1 MKSVVEMKDSM
12 TILQPSLTNTEHQ
25 KMSNMKPNRSRFMIN
40 DILAGSAAA
49 AAAVEAANA
58 AAAFYKQ
65 QQQNINNNNNEE
77 QSPSN
82 SPQHQQ
88 SQQQQQQQ
96 LQHAQQQH
104 HHHLQ
109 QLQQQHLQQQQQQH
123 PAHHHPSIPLGH
135 SPHPLAHHQNGS
147 GIPHHH
153 TPAPHHKMHFPVG
166 ATQIGS
172 NGLNVAQYAAA
183 MQQHYANAANAAA
196 AARAAAVERNH
207 GVDLDDSSDYQD
219 NDDCDSDN
227 GSGGGGGGHLD
238 DNSVCSNGEEGKR
251 DINKT
256 NGLRLDI
263 LNVGGKD
270 DDGNSIKSGSTNDMS
285 GLSKK
290 QRKARTAF
298 TDHQLQTLEKS
309 FERQKYLSVQER
321 QELAHKL
328 DLSDCQVKTW
338 YQNRS
343 SQTILKLSSQTTSP
357 VYRQKCLS
365 SHLKISW
372 NSVEFINKRN
382 EYLKKNLYC
391 ILIATSSKILDTIAA
406 AAASSNSTQ
415 IVNVAC
421 NCCSKRDKKGN
432 TKLITKWKRQTA
444 VGLELLAEAG
454 NFAAFQRLYGG
465 SPYIGA
471 WPYPG
476 AQPGHGGPPASSI
489 DLYYRQA
496 AAAAAMQKPLPYSL
510 YAGVP
515 NMTHLAGLP
524 VAAAAAPF
532 SHLTASSSLSSLS
545 SYYQTATGAQAT
557 SPTAANGG
565 PTASTPLGVIKPI
578 ATTPSPTPLAE
589 SSPIQRPDTRSPSP
603 TLNPGSPPGRSV
615 DSSSQAQ
622 SDDEDH
628 IQV

>member
-1 MKSVVEMKDSM
+1 MKSVVAMKDSM
-12 TILQPSLTNTEHQ
+12 TILTPSLNANEHQ
-25 KMSNMKPNRSRFMIN
+25 KMSNLKPNRSRFMIN

-65 QQQNINNNNNEE
+65 QQQQNNNNNNNGESSH
-77 QSPSN
+77 SPT
-82 SPQHQQ
+82 
-88 SQQQQQQQ
+88 
-96 LQHAQQQH
+96 
-104 HHHLQ
+104 
-109 QLQQQHLQQQQQQH
+109 LQQQHQQHPHHQSPPHHLTTHPLHPALQHPHAQHPALGGQQPLPLIAGHHAAAALAHHHQQQQQH
-123 PAHHHPSIPLGH
+123 GNTTSPPSGLSAASQHPNAG
-135 SPHPLAHHQNGS
+135 
-147 GIPHHH
+147 
-153 TPAPHHKMHFPVG
+153 HKMHGFPVG
-166 ATQIGS
+166 ATQMGS

-183 MQQHYANAANAAA
+183 MQQHYAQAANAAA

-207 GVDLDDSSDYQD
+207 GAELDDSSDYQD
-219 NDDCDSDN
+219 NEDCDSEN
-227 GSGGGGGGHLD
+227 GSGGHLD
-238 DNSVCSNGEEGKR
+238 DNSVCSN
-251 DINKT
+251 
-256 NGLRLDI
+256 
-263 LNVGGKD
+263 GGKD

-338 YQNRS
+338 YQNR
-343 SQTILKLSSQTTSP
+343 
-357 VYRQKCLS
+357 R
-365 SHLKISW
+365 
-372 NSVEFINKRN
+372 
-382 EYLKKNLYC
+382 
-391 ILIATSSKILDTIAA
+391 
-406 AAASSNSTQ
+406 
-415 IVNVAC
+415 
-421 NCCSKRDKKGN
+421 
-432 TKLITKWKRQTA
+432 TKWKRQTA

-476 AQPGHGGPPASSI
+476 AQAAHAGHPPNSI

-515 NMTHLAGLP
+515 NMSHLAGLP

-545 SYYQTATGAQAT
+545 SYYQSATAAAQTTAPPT
-557 SPTAANGG
+557 SPPHAANGPSSG
-565 PTASTPLGVIKPI
+565 SVLAGNGASGGIVKPI
-578 ATTPSPTPLAE
+578 PTSPSPTPLAE
-589 SSPIQRPDTRSPSP
+589 SSPVHAGTRSPSP
-603 TLNPGSPPGRSV
+603 TLNPGSPPGRSI
-615 DSSSQAQ
+615 DSSSQNQ

>member
-1 MKSVVEMKDSM
+1 MKSVVAMKDSM
-12 TILQPSLTNTEHQ
+12 TILTPSLNASEHQ
-25 KMSNMKPNRSRFMIN
+25 KMSNLKPNRSRFMIN

-65 QQQNINNNNNEE
+65 QQQQQQQNNNNNNNNSEPSH
-77 QSPSN
+77 SPPAQHHLHPHQP
-82 SPQHQQ
+82 SPPHNLATHPLHPLHNAHGQHHALGQPLPLIAGHHPALAHH
-88 SQQQQQQQ
+88 QQQQQ
-96 LQHAQQQH
+96 
-104 HHHLQ
+104 
-109 QLQQQHLQQQQQQH
+109 QQQQQQH
-123 PAHHHPSIPLGH
+123 PQHPH
-135 SPHPLAHHQNGS
+135 SNPSPTTGLSSAGMTHPLA
-147 GIPHHH
+147 
-153 TPAPHHKMHFPVG
+153 AHKMHFPVG
-166 ATQIGS
+166 ATQMGS

-183 MQQHYANAANAAA
+183 MQQHYAQAANAAA

-207 GVDLDDSSDYQD
+207 GAELDDSSDYQD
-219 NDDCDSDN
+219 NEDCDSEN
-227 GSGGGGGGHLD
+227 GSGGHMD
-238 DNSVCSNGEEGKR
+238 DNSVCSN
-251 DINKT
+251 
-256 NGLRLDI
+256 
-263 LNVGGKD
+263 GGKD

-338 YQNRS
+338 YQNR
-343 SQTILKLSSQTTSP
+343 
-357 VYRQKCLS
+357 R
-365 SHLKISW
+365 
-372 NSVEFINKRN
+372 
-382 EYLKKNLYC
+382 
-391 ILIATSSKILDTIAA
+391 
-406 AAASSNSTQ
+406 
-415 IVNVAC
+415 
-421 NCCSKRDKKGN
+421 
-432 TKLITKWKRQTA
+432 TKWKRQTA

-476 AQPGHGGPPASSI
+476 AQSAHAGHPPNSI

-515 NMTHLAGLP
+515 NMSHLAGLP
-524 VAAAAAPF
+524 VAAAAATPF

-545 SYYQTATGAQAT
+545 SYYQSATAAPTNPPT
-557 SPTAANGG
+557 SPPHAANGG
-565 PTASTPLGVIKPI
+565 GAATATTLGVIKPI
-578 ATTPSPTPLAE
+578 PTSPSPTPLAE
-589 SSPIQRPDTRSPSP
+589 SSPAHAAVTRSPSP

-615 DSSSQAQ
+615 DSSSQHQ

>member
-12 TILQPSLTNTEHQ
+12 TILQPSLTNSDHQ

-65 QQQNINNNNNEE
+65 QQQNINNNNNNNNNNNED

-82 SPQHQQ
+82 SPQHETHLPPHPHHPHH
-88 SQQQQQQQ
+88 QQQ
-96 LQHAQQQH
+96 LQQF
-104 HHHLQ
+104 
-109 QLQQQHLQQQQQQH
+109 QQQHLQQQQH
-123 PAHHHPSIPLGH
+123 PSHHHPTSLPLGH
-135 SPHPLAHHQNGS
+135 GGLPLAHHQNGS
-147 GIPHHH
+147 GLPAHH
-153 TPAPHHKMHFPVG
+153 TPAPHKMHFPVG

-207 GVDLDDSSDYQD
+207 GVELDDSSDYQD

-227 GSGGGGGGHLD
+227 GSGGGGGGHMD
-238 DNSVCSNGEEGKR
+238 DNSVCSN
-251 DINKT
+251 
-256 NGLRLDI
+256 
-263 LNVGGKD
+263 GGKD

-338 YQNRS
+338 YQNR
-343 SQTILKLSSQTTSP
+343 
-357 VYRQKCLS
+357 R
-365 SHLKISW
+365 
-372 NSVEFINKRN
+372 
-382 EYLKKNLYC
+382 
-391 ILIATSSKILDTIAA
+391 
-406 AAASSNSTQ
+406 
-415 IVNVAC
+415 
-421 NCCSKRDKKGN
+421 
-432 TKLITKWKRQTA
+432 TKWKRQTA

-515 NMTHLAGLP
+515 NMSHLAGLP

-545 SYYQTATGAQAT
+545 SYYQSATGTQNQAT
-557 SPTAANGG
+557 SPTAANGPS
-565 PTASTPLGVIKPI
+565 PTTPISVIKPI

-589 SSPIQRPDTRSPSP
+589 SSPIHQQHSQHTRSPSP

>member
-238 DNSVCSNGEEGKR
+238 DNSVCSNG
-251 DINKT
+251 
-256 NGLRLDI
+256 
-263 LNVGGKD
+263 GKD

-338 YQNRS
+338 YQNR
-343 SQTILKLSSQTTSP
+343 
-357 VYRQKCLS
+357 R
-365 SHLKISW
+365 
-372 NSVEFINKRN
+372 
-382 EYLKKNLYC
+382 
-391 ILIATSSKILDTIAA
+391 
-406 AAASSNSTQ
+406 
-415 IVNVAC
+415 
-421 NCCSKRDKKGN
+421 
-432 TKLITKWKRQTA
+432 TKWKRQTA